1 MKAKKR
7 FTALA
12 LVTCMGIGAVLS
24 ATQADAADIQ
34 PLPFPT
40 YVNGSQVTINNA
52 LLYGGHTYVQ
62 LRELAAAT
70 NMDVDFNSVNDP
82 MLPGP
87 GGSLP
92 IGISIDQ
99 PTFVYTKDEV
109 QDWSSGSCV
118 ILDKAVDITTLY
130 SRYQA
135 RDGFDYAFAGQAIVV
150 PDGDGGSERIDLHV
164 IASYGKHYVS
174 VDDFRNKVQPYLI
187 DMCMQ

>member
-1 MKAKKR
+1 MIKKR

-12 LVTCMGIGAVLS
+12 LVTCMGIGAVLP

-135 RDGFDYAFAGQAIVV
+135 RDGFDYAFDGQAIVV
-150 PDGDGGSERIDLHV
+150 LDGDGGSERIDLHV